1 MGGVTDENTT
11 FLPSLTIIGGGPGGY
26 EAAMVAA
33 KLGASVTVI
42 ERQGLG
48 GAAVLTDVVPSK
60 TLIATA
66 DSMRRVDLA
75 RDLGVDL
82 GGAEPKASMAEVD
95 RRILELAGE
104 QSRDIHR
111 ALERRGVRVILG
123 EATVTGPH
131 TVAVRS
137 HDDAEG
143 AEPETITSDA
153 ILLAVGASPREL
165 PSARPDGERIFNWKQ
180 VYALQELPEH
190 LIVVGSGVTGAEF
203 ASAYNRLGAQ
213 VTLVSSRDHVLPGED
228 ADAAELLEHVF
239 QKNGL
244 DVAARCRA
252 ESVERT
258 EDGVRVH
265 LSGDGAADRAYID
278 GSHALVA
285 VGGVPNT
292 TGLGL
297 EEAGVELTD
306 SGHVKVDGV
315 SRTTVPS
322 IYAAGD
328 CTGQLALAS
337 VAAMQG
343 RIAVAHL
350 LGDALKPLRPHLLAS
365 NIFTSPEIAT
375 VGVTQEQVDSGRYQ
389 ADVIRLDFATNPRAK
404 MQGVKE
410 GFVKIFARQGSGTVI
425 GGVVVAPRASELIY
439 AVALAVTHKLH
450 VDDLADTFTV
460 YPSMSGSIAEAAR
473 RLHVR
478 L

>member
-1 MGGVTDENTT
+1 MGCVTEENST
-11 FLPSLTIIGGGPGGY
+11 FIPSLTIIGGGPGGY

-33 KLGASVTVI
+33 KLGARVTLV
-42 ERQGLG
+42 ERQGVG

-66 DSMRRVDLA
+66 DSMRRVGLA
-75 RDLGVDL
+75 EDLGVDL
-82 GGAEPKASMAEVD
+82 GDAEPRADMRQVD

-104 QSRDIHR
+104 QSRDIR
-111 ALERRGVRVILG
+111 AALERRGVRVIDG
-123 EATVTGPH
+123 VARVVGPNE
-131 TVAVRS
+131 VSVRTLQ
-137 HDDAEG
+137 DAD
-143 AEPETITSDA
+143 AEPEVITSDA
-153 ILLAVGASPREL
+153 ILVAVGASPREL
-165 PSARPDGERIFNWKQ
+165 PTAVPDGERIFNWKQ
-180 VYALQELPEH
+180 LYAMTELPEH

-203 ASAYNRLGAQ
+203 ASAYNRLGAK
-213 VTLVSSRDHVLPGED
+213 VTLVSSRDRVLPGED
-228 ADAAELLEHVF
+228 ADAAELLEKVF
-239 QKNGL
+239 QDNGL
-244 DVAARCRA
+244 TVVARSRA
-252 ESVERT
+252 EAVERT
-258 EDGVRVH
+258 ETGVRVE
-265 LSGDGAADRAYID
+265 LSGEGAADTPYVE

-285 VGGVPNT
+285 VGGIPNT
-292 TGLGL
+292 AGLGL
-297 EEAGVELTD
+297 EDVGVELTE

-315 SRTTVPS
+315 SRTTMPS

-328 CTGQLALAS
+328 CTGNLALAS

-375 VGVTQEQVDSGRYQ
+375 VGVTQAQVDSGQYQ
-389 ADVIRLDFATNPRAK
+389 ADVLRLDFATNPRAK
-404 MQGVKE
+404 MSGVQE

-425 GGVVVAPRASELIY
+425 GGVVVSPRASELIY
-439 AVALAVTHKLH
+439 ALALAVTHKLH

-478 L
+478 I